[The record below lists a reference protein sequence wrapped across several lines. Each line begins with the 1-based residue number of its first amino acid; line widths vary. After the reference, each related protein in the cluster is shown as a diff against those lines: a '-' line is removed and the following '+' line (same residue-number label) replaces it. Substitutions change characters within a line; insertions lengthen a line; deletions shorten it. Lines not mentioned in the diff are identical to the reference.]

1 MSTLEERLEDEEYKL
16 WVKAGVC
23 IAAVK
28 NGLAKFARTRGQ
40 RAHTHVKTALNYN
53 KSVNNLCPHANIQFD
68 RRLKKWS
75 LGCCQDCQVYVDEL
89 ENLKIPPFTFKQ
101 SNWNNIDIKKWP
113 NKPWEMMKVFMNPG
127 QTAAQ
132 KDPSESDLSAIL
144 NFITHCRIP
153 RVDIYDQNNVSKVGY
168 LNDNKEI
175 QFNRVAQYVTRCLA
189 D

>member
-28 NGLAKFARTRGQ
+28 EGLTKFARTRSQ
-40 RAHTHVKTALNYN
+40 RAHTHVKTALKNN
-53 KSVNNLCPHANIQFD
+53 TSVNNLCQHANIQFD

-75 LGCCQDCQVYVDEL
+75 LGCCPDCQVYVEEL
-89 ENLKIPPFTFKQ
+89 ENLMIPPFTFKQ
-101 SNWNNIDIKKWP
+101 SNWNNTDVKKWP
-113 NKPWEMMKVFMNPG
+113 NEPWEMMKVFMNPG

-144 NFITHCRIP
+144 NFIKHCKIP
-153 RVDIYDQNNVSKVGY
+153 HVDIFDQSNLTKVGY
-168 LNDNKEI
+168 FIGNKIRE
-175 QFNRVAQYVTRCLA
+175 FMRVAQ
-189 D
+189 